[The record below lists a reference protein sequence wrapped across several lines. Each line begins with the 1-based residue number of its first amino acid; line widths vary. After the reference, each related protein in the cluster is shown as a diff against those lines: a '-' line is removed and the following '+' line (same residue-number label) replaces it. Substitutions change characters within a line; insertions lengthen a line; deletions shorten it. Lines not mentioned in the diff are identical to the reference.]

1 MAALQGSGA
10 VMAKRGLYPNT
21 SADVEALMLLILSNT
36 AYRDVPPPS
45 YTRTQLGVLTAGT
58 RVGSKM
64 NIRGGVL

>member
-10 VMAKRGLYPNT
+10 VMAKRGIYPR
-21 SADVEALMLLILSNT
+21 SSSEVEALKLLIVGNT
-36 AYRDVPPPS
+36 AFADIPPPS

-58 RVGSKM
+58 RVSSKM